1 MFNQSLGIR
10 TRSRR
15 SLRRAL
21 MASAFRRARRFRQ
34 DEDGGLIILALFFF
48 VAMVMVSGLA
58 VDLMRFETARVINQA
73 TMDRAALAAA
83 GLAQPLDPKDVVI
96 DYYVKAGRPA
106 PDRDDIVVEES
117 YVGGVLD
124 ANGVPIPGQEGE
136 LVSRQVQIVS
146 SVTSPNYFTKWA
158 NINGIFG
165 DDFEAR
171 GRDRAAE
178 VTQFQ
183 SVAGSTALERIQNV
197 EISLVV
203 DISGSMGSN
212 RRLTNLKTAAKEF
225 IDTVVD
231 EEREEGITSMSIIP
245 YHAVVVTG
253 DLIDYLNADGE
264 TVTVQNPPAHPGAI
278 TSYNTTHDFSTCIR
292 FDDEDFNTTAIDANT
307 PLERIGHFKE
317 GGDSYN
323 QPGVTERWC
332 NEQRP
337 GILVHETRVQ
347 PLKDHIDSLTANG
360 WTAVDLGVKWG
371 AALLD
376 PALRPVVADMIEDGI
391 IDERAE
397 NRPNDY
403 APTET
408 LKVLVIMTDGENTV
422 QRDLKDEFK
431 NGPSRIWYSRDAWST
446 RSTSNSCRNPP
457 AWSPSAANRPSASSA
472 TSCRTARYDSNLDR
486 NLTWRDGFFVEM
498 PQNGTSTRWFRP
510 GHWNTSND
518 NRWVSVNT
526 FNSFTDMRQIDYIT
540 LHHWFAEEDI
550 ADWFFQNADNTAHDA
565 HEDSLTDFTGYT
577 DADDR
582 MEDICDAVKEQAG
595 VLIFTLAFEAPAA
608 AKPVMKYCAT
618 GGADGGF
625 YYETSGTGI
634 SDAFRSIAG
643 QITQLRLTQ

>member
-1 MFNQSLGIR
+1 MFSQSFGLKS
-10 TRSRR
+10 RSRR

-21 MASAFRRARRFRQ
+21 MASALRRTRRFRR
-34 DEDGGLIILALFFF
+34 DEEGGLIILALFFF
-48 VAMVMVSGLA
+48 IGMVMVSGLA

-83 GLAQPLDPKDVVI
+83 GLAQPLDPRDVVI
-96 DYYVKAGRPA
+96 DYYVKAGREA
-106 PDRDDIVVEES
+106 PDRDDILVEES

-146 SVTSPNYFTKWA
+146 SVVSPNYFTNWV
-158 NINGIFG
+158 NINRLFG
-165 DDFEAR
+165 DDFEGH

-203 DISGSMGSN
+203 DISGSMNSN
-212 RRLTNLKTAAKEF
+212 RRLINLKTAAKEF

-231 EEREEGITSMSIIP
+231 ETREEGITSMSIIP

-253 DLIDYLNADGE
+253 PMIDYLNADGE
-264 TVTVQNPPAHPGAI
+264 TVPVQDPPAHPGAI
-278 TSYNTTHDFSTCIR
+278 TAYNTTHQFSSCIR
-292 FDDEDFNTTAIDANT
+292 FDDADFNTTAIDANT
-307 PLERIGHFKE
+307 PLERIGHFHE

-323 QPGVTERWC
+323 QPSMNERWC
-332 NEQRP
+332 DETRP
-337 GILVHETRVQ
+337 GILVHETRIQ

-360 WTAVDLGVKWG
+360 WTAVDLGIKWG

-376 PALRPVVADMIEDGI
+376 PALRPVVAEMIEDNVI
-391 IDERAE
+391 PERAE

-408 LKVLVIMTDGENTV
+408 LKVLVVMTDGENTV

-431 NGPSRIWYSRDAWST
+431 NGPSRIWYSRDAWSVP
-446 RSTSNSCRNPP
+446 STSSSCSNPP
-457 AWSPSAANRPSASSA
+457 GWSPNAANRPSASNA
-472 TSCRTARYDSNLDR
+472 TSCRTARYDSALGR

-498 PQNGTSTRWFRP
+498 PARSTSQRWFRP
-510 GHWNTSND
+510 GHWNTSGD
-518 NRWVSVNT
+518 NRFVSVST
-526 FNSFTDMRQIDYIT
+526 FDGFADMQQIDYIT
-540 LHHWFAEEDI
+540 LHNWFAEEDI
-550 ADWFFQNADNTAHDA
+550 ANWFFDGADTTARNQHRN
-565 HEDSLTDFTGYT
+565 SLTDFTGYG

-582 MEDICDAVKEQAG
+582 MEDICDAVKAQPG
-595 VLIFTLAFEAPAA
+595 VLVFTLAFEAPAG
-608 AKPVMKYCAT
+608 AKEVMKYCAT

>member
-1 MFNQSLGIR
+1 MFSQSFGLK

-21 MASAFRRARRFRQ
+21 VATALRRTRRFRR
-34 DEDGGLIILALFFF
+34 DEEGGLIILALFFF
-48 VAMVMVSGLA
+48 LGMVMVSGLA

-96 DYYVKAGRPA
+96 DYYVKAGRQA
-106 PDRDDIVVEES
+106 PDRDDIDVQES
-117 YVGGVLD
+117 YVGGAFD
-124 ANGVPIPGQEGE
+124 EDGVPIPGQEGE
-136 LVSRQVQIVS
+136 LVSRQVEIVS
-146 SVTSPNYFTKWA
+146 SVVSPNYFTNWV
-158 NINGIFG
+158 NINRLFG
-165 DDFEAR
+165 DDFEGH

-212 RRLTNLKTAAKEF
+212 RRLINLKTAAKEF

-253 DLIDYLNADGE
+253 PLLDYLNADGE
-264 TVTVQNPPAHPGAI
+264 TVPVTNPPAHPGAI

-292 FDDEDFNTTAIDANT
+292 FDDEDFNTVAIDANT
-307 PLERIGHFKE
+307 PLERISHFHE

-323 QPGVTERWC
+323 QPSMSERWC
-332 NEQRP
+332 NENRP

-347 PLKDHIDSLTANG
+347 QLKDHIDSLTDDG

-376 PALRPVVADMIEDGI
+376 PALRPVVAEMIEDNI

-403 APTET
+403 EPTET

-446 RSTSNSCRNPP
+446 ASTSNELPQSPGVEPQRGEP
-457 AWSPSAANRPSASSA
+457 AVGQQRHLVPDGSLRRQPWPQPDVARRLLRRDAEPVHEPALVPSGALEHVERQPLRVGQHIQRLHRHEA
-472 TSCRTARYDSNLDR
+472 DR
-486 NLTWRDGFFVEM
+486 
-498 PQNGTSTRWFRP
+498 
-510 GHWNTSND
+510 
-518 NRWVSVNT
+518 
-526 FNSFTDMRQIDYIT
+526 
-540 LHHWFAEEDI
+540 LHHA
-550 ADWFFQNADNTAHDA
+550 APLVRRRGHRR
-565 HEDSLTDFTGYT
+565 L
-577 DADDR
+577 
-582 MEDICDAVKEQAG
+582 
-595 VLIFTLAFEAPAA
+595 VLPE
-608 AKPVMKYCAT
+608 
-618 GGADGGF
+618 
-625 YYETSGTGI
+625 
-634 SDAFRSIAG
+634 R
-643 QITQLRLTQ
+643 R